1 MIIDVRGTAFGD
13 VDAGLAA
20 ARLFVKSG
28 VLVYRQDR
36 GKEKEAVSAA
46 AGDGAI
52 TINTVVPHRQR
63 HVERRGSV
71 RRGAVRQQ
79 ARAR

>member
-1 MIIDVRGTAFGD
+1 
-13 VDAGLAA
+13 
-20 ARLFVKSG
+20 LFVKSG

-52 TINTVVPHRQR
+52 TIKTVLLTDNGTF
-63 HVERRGSV
+63 ERRRSV
-71 RRGAVRQQ
+71 RRGTGRQQ
-79 ARAR
+79 AGAARRRADARPRGAPEAGAAA